1 MIWLKVNLRPSS
13 GAIEVDLLNF
23 GNTITSDNDDYICYL
38 TVEEANGEE
47 YNPVKATNS
56 DDVVPKDE
64 LCARILYTSVPY
76 HFSRL
81 WIIVCVVNLFKR

>member
-1 MIWLKVNLRPSS
+1 MIRLKVNLRPSS

-23 GNTITSDNDDYICYL
+23 GKAITSDNDDYINICYL
-38 TVEEANGEE
+38 TVEEANGDK

-64 LCARILYTSVPY
+64 LCARVFYTSVPN

-81 WIIVCVVNLFKR
+81 